1 MISIYTPQLNRLHR
15 TAFLFENPIHDAD
28 KFIAIFATDIVG
40 HGHRLEVE
48 TRLEETQEVKRDEQ
62 KQGSKER
69 REHESATGGHAD
81 GGDYEYRRGGGDAGD
96 TSLGME
102 DGTCADEA
110 NARNDLRGDAGVI
123 TAKIARQT
131 LGEDGEHC

>member
-1 MISIYTPQLNRLHR
+1 M
-15 TAFLFENPIHDAD
+15 
-28 KFIAIFATDIVG
+28 
-40 HGHRLEVE
+40 
-48 TRLEETQEVKRDEQ
+48 KRDEQ

-69 REHESATGGHAD
+69 RSRVRPGGHAD
-81 GGDYEYRRGGGDAGD
+81 GGDLKDRRGGGDAGD

-123 TAKIARQT
+123 TAKIPGQKLRR
-131 LGEDGEHC
+131 GW